1 MKWTRNSANKGC
13 SEPAGMRIAITGTTG
28 RVGAA
33 LAQRLAA
40 RHEVIPLPRA
50 ACDFAEPESLK
61 AALAALECDV
71 FINPAALT
79 SLEACENDPRLAMRV
94 NSAAPGKIA
103 LWAAERG
110 VRMIHFS
117 TDYVFAG
124 DTTLPLPEGA
134 PARPVNTYG
143 RSKLA
148 GEQAVITHPGHLV
161 IRVSWVF
168 GMEKPSF
175 VDQIFDAALAGEP
188 LAAVADKLSLP
199 TSTLDLGAWVEA
211 LLQTDAAGLLHACNP
226 GPAVSW
232 HGMAEAVVRE
242 MHSRGV
248 LAERPMVRPLTLQ
261 DMPSF
266 RAARPRFTQLETRRL
281 AAMLDHPL
289 RSWPAALAEHV
300 ALRCAARSAAGPG
313 FPSA

>member
-1 MKWTRNSANKGC
+1 
-13 SEPAGMRIAITGTTG
+13 MRIAITGTTG

-33 LAQRLAA
+33 LARRLAA

-50 ACDFAEPESLK
+50 LCDLADADSLK
-61 AALAALECDV
+61 KTLAGLECDV

-79 SLEACENDPRLAMRV
+79 SLEACEDDPRLAMRV

-124 DTTLPLPEGA
+124 ETTMPLPEGA
-134 PARPVNTYG
+134 PARPVNAYG

-148 GEQAVITHPGHLV
+148 GEQAVLAHPGNLV

-168 GMEKPSF
+168 GIEKPSF
-175 VDQIFDAALAGEP
+175 VDQVFDAALTGEP

-199 TSTLDLGAWVEA
+199 TSTHDLGEWVEA
-211 LLQTDAAGLLHACNP
+211 ILQSDASGLLHACNP

-242 MHSRGV
+242 MHARGV
-248 LAERPMVRPLTLQ
+248 LKELPPVRALKL
-261 DMPSF
+261 DEMAAF
-266 RAARPRFTQLETRRL
+266 RAVRPRFTQLDTRRL
-281 AAMLDHPL
+281 AELSGRPP
-289 RSWPAALAEHV
+289 RPWPEALAEHV
-300 ALRCAARSAAGPG
+300 ALRCAARQAGPH
-313 FPSA
+313 A